1 MTFLSVSSSLAR
13 NVRPANDHAVF
24 WLQTVMEKNMQPIRL
39 IGIGLACAHLAAC
52 NDKAE
57 VVSPPQ
63 HVQAIRASSSEY
75 QPSAEITGEVKARI
89 QSDLS
94 FRVSGRVIERFVD
107 VSSPVHAGDILAR
120 LDDSEQRADV
130 EVARAGLQS
139 AQAIARQKTLT
150 YERYEALLR
159 SRSIS
164 QATFD
169 EADKD
174 LRTAQA
180 SLEAAEMALG
190 TAEDSLSYTKLKAD
204 ADGIITARDIEV
216 GRVVSAA
223 QPAFTL
229 AHNGPRDAVF
239 NVFEAFF
246 LEGQPLPGV
255 DVAPVADRSPETRAA
270 VREVSPFIDT
280 RTGTIR
286 IKVALPEDAQWP
298 LGTPVVGEFRS
309 PPHKGIVLPAGAI
322 ASAMGEPAVWLVA
335 PDSGSVS
342 LRKITVATYR
352 DRDLIV
358 AGGIAPE
365 DLIVTEGG
373 KFLKEGQTVA
383 WEDK

>member
-1 MTFLSVSSSLAR
+1 
-13 NVRPANDHAVF
+13 
-24 WLQTVMEKNMQPIRL
+24 MQPVRL
-39 IGIGLACAHLAAC
+39 IGIGLACVQLAAC
-52 NDKAE
+52 EDKAQ
-57 VVSPPQ
+57 VALPPQ
-63 HVQAIRASSSEY
+63 HVRAVWASSAEY
-75 QPSAEITGEVKARI
+75 QPRAEITGEVKARI

-107 VSSPVHAGDILAR
+107 VSSAVHAGEILAR

-139 AQAIARQKTLT
+139 AEAVAKQKALT

-169 EADKD
+169 EADKE

-180 SLEAAEMALG
+180 SLEAAEAALG
-190 TAEDSLSYTKLKAD
+190 TAQDALSHTELKAD

-216 GRVVSAA
+216 GRVVSPA
-223 QPAFTL
+223 QAAFTL

-255 DVAPVADRSPETRAA
+255 DVAPVEDRTAKTRAT

-286 IKVALPEDAQWP
+286 IKVAMPEDAQWP

-322 ASAMGEPAVWLVA
+322 ASAKGEPAVWLVA

-342 LRKITVATYR
+342 LRKIAVARYR
-352 DRDLIV
+352 DGDVI
-358 AGGIAPE
+358 ASGGIAPQ

-383 WEDK
+383 WEGK

>member
-1 MTFLSVSSSLAR
+1 MKTLEPLSRRLSL
-13 NVRPANDHAVF
+13 HAWLNPL
-24 WLQTVMEKNMQPIRL
+24 WLQTATEQKMQPIRL
-39 IGIGLACAHLAAC
+39 IGIGLACVQLAAC
-52 NDKAE
+52 DDKAE
-57 VVSPPQ
+57 VATPPQ
-63 HVQAIRASSSEY
+63 PVRAVRASSAEY
-75 QPSAEITGEVKARI
+75 QPRAEITGEVKARI

-94 FRVSGRVIERFVD
+94 FRVGGRVIERFVD
-107 VSSPVHAGDILAR
+107 VSSPVHAGEILAR

-139 AQAIARQKTLT
+139 AEAVARQKTLT

-169 EADKD
+169 EADRE

-180 SLEAAEMALG
+180 SLEAAEAALG
-190 TAEDSLSYTKLKAD
+190 TAQDALSHTELKAD

-216 GRVVSAA
+216 GRVVSPA
-223 QPAFTL
+223 QAAFTL

-255 DVAPVADRSPETRAA
+255 DVAPVEDRAAETRAT

-286 IKVALPEDAQWP
+286 IKVALPEGAQWP

-322 ASAMGEPAVWLVA
+322 ASAKGEPAVWLVA

-342 LRKITVATYR
+342 LRKIAVARYR
-352 DRDLIV
+352 DGDVI
-358 AGGIAPE
+358 ASGGIAPQ

-383 WEDK
+383 WEGK